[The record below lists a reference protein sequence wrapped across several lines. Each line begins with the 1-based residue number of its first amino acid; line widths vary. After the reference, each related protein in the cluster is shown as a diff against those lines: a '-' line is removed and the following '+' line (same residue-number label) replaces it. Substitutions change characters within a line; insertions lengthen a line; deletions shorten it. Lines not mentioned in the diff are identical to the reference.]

1 MPLSETRARVFS
13 SLLDFARDEWAQ
25 MGVFLTGDRRDT
37 WAQDPEALLV
47 FSLEIARDDARLF
60 DELLDWLRVNG
71 DVVSGRR
78 LATLA
83 GHDPAL
89 PIVRAA
95 VEWAARHGSPLRFGS
110 GHVTPPGEPAP
121 LFRNAGLP
129 GRGDDVF
136 LAHGYLKPPTAPSG
150 KSVAP
155 NVELPIN
162 LAFRLRRHFGVN
174 ARAEIVRFLLTAG
187 VPDATA
193 LAISVAAASTKRN
206 VSDALASLTAA
217 GDVERYWVGNESRYR
232 LDRERWAR
240 FLGLD
245 PDRIPGH
252 RDWPQLLHALAEIRR
267 WFARPDLDEL
277 TDYLR
282 ASEARQLIR
291 RIEADLR
298 YAGVPV
304 KDAGTGAGYWETFV
318 GNVEAALSVLS
329 GHQHLR
335 AVTRARDHDA
345 ASRNRR

>member
-1 MPLSETRARVFS
+1 MSLSETRERVFS
-13 SLLDFARDEWAQ
+13 SLLDFTRDEWAQ
-25 MGVFLTGDRRDT
+25 MGVFLTGGRRDT

-71 DVVSGRR
+71 DIVSGRR
-78 LATLA
+78 LAALA

-89 PIVRAA
+89 PVVRAA
-95 VEWAARHGSPLRFGS
+95 VEWAARHGSPLRLGS
-110 GHVTPPGEPAP
+110 GHVSPHGEPVR

-129 GRGDDVF
+129 GRADETF
-136 LAHGYLKPPTAPSG
+136 LAHGFLKPPTAPSG
-150 KSVAP
+150 KSTAP

-174 ARAEIVRFLLTAG
+174 ARAEIVRFLLTTG
-187 VPDATA
+187 VPDATT
-193 LAISVAAASTKRN
+193 LAISVGAASTKRN
-206 VSDALASLTAA
+206 VSDALASLAAA
-217 GDVERYWVGNESRYR
+217 GDVERHWVGNEARYS

-267 WFARPDLDEL
+267 FLARPDLDEL

-282 ASEARQLIR
+282 ASEARQLMGG
-291 RIEADLR
+291 LKPVLGH
-298 YAGVPV
+298 AGVSV
-304 KDAGTGAGYWETFV
+304 SDSGTGADYWSTFV
-318 GNVEAALSVLS
+318 GTVEAVL
-329 GHQHLR
+329 
-335 AVTRARDHDA
+335 ARIE
-345 ASRNRR
+345 SP

>member
-1 MPLSETRARVFS
+1 MSLSETRERVFS

-25 MGVFLTGDRRDT
+25 MGVFLTGGRRDT

-47 FSLEIARDDARLF
+47 FSLEVARDDARLF

-78 LATLA
+78 LAALA

-95 VEWAARHGSPLRFGS
+95 VEWAAQHGSPLRLGS
-110 GHVTPPGEPAP
+110 GFAAPHGEPAP

-129 GRGDDVF
+129 GRADETF
-136 LAHGYLKPPTAPSG
+136 LAHGFLKPPTAPSG
-150 KSVAP
+150 KSAAP

-187 VPDATA
+187 VPDATT

-206 VSDALASLTAA
+206 VSDALASLAAA
-217 GDVERYWVGNESRYR
+217 GDVERYWVGNEARYR

-267 WFARPDLDEL
+267 FLARLDLDEL

-282 ASEARQLIR
+282 ASEARQLMKGV
-291 RIEADLR
+291 EADLR

-304 KDAGTGAGYWETFV
+304 SHARTGGDYWETFV
-318 GNVEAALSVLS
+318 ENVDAALATLTSP
-329 GHQHLR
+329 GR
-335 AVTRARDHDA
+335 
-345 ASRNRR
+345 